1 MSLASSA
8 PSCGAHKQRGCH
20 ARLKPSPLRLQR
32 STSVRIL
39 FSSLKR
45 PAFLPTVS
53 LAFKRMR
60 NSAAGSS
67 LPALAYPL
75 SCLLWVATKLQ
86 SGTSPVLL
94 SSRQTS
100 QAETPP
106 PVKTRPVRCT
116 PSFLEPGTLLS
127 EPCLV
132 KISSKAMFAFPLP
145 AGPPRWLFSLSA
157 QIYAA
162 PTLTSSRVRD
172 LPNNSQT

>member
-8 PSCGAHKQRGCH
+8 PSCGAPKQHGFH
-20 ARLKPSPLRLQR
+20 ARSKPSPLRLQR
-32 STSVRIL
+32 RTSARIL
-39 FSSLKR
+39 FSPLKR
-45 PAFLPTVS
+45 PAFLLTVS

-60 NSAAGSS
+60 NSATGSF

-75 SCLLWVATKLQ
+75 SCLLWVTTKLQ
-86 SGTSPVLL
+86 SGTSLALL

-106 PVKTRPVRCT
+106 PVKTRPVRCA

-132 KISSKAMFAFPLP
+132 KISSKAMFAFPFLCQP
-145 AGPPRWLFSLSA
+145 ARLGGCS
-157 QIYAA
+157 
-162 PTLTSSRVRD
+162 V
-172 LPNNSQT
+172 